1 MMIKKRIRHLG
12 RLRDIVYA
20 FTRHGFGYI
29 MKELGLLDL
38 LSVPKRLFAEG
49 SKTKGVRT
57 TGERIRMFLEEL
69 GPTFIKI
76 GQIASTRPDIIPA
89 DIIQELVKLQDK
101 VSLFSFEDVKK
112 IVEEELADPMESLF
126 AKFNETPIAAAS
138 IGQVH
143 QAVLL
148 TGERVA
154 IKVQRPNI
162 KNVIETDLEILQELA
177 RLAESR
183 LDWAKRYQVRDI
195 VEELAMS
202 LRQEL
207 DYEAEARNSERV
219 ANSFKDNPKVLIPK
233 VYWEYTTAK
242 ILTMEYVEGIKLND
256 IEKLHQEGFDTKVI
270 GETVV
275 NTIFQ
280 QILID
285 GFFHGDPH
293 PGNLLAL
300 SSGEIAFMDF
310 GIVGRLSPEMR
321 YHVAS
326 FVIAMM
332 KQNTDEVIQT
342 IKHMGL
348 VPETVNHERL
358 RADVDQLREK
368 YSTIPFSNMRI
379 GRAVNDLFTVA
390 FRHRIK
396 LPTDLTILGKTLLTI
411 EGVVERLA
419 PDLSIIKI
427 AEPFGTQL
435 IKERY
440 HPKHVVEKIWGQVNE
455 YGEILNEL
463 PKTVKEI
470 TTIVKQGKMKI
481 ELTTPELDL
490 FMKRMNKIS
499 NRLSFSMIL
508 LSLCILIAGMIIG
521 TAIAGKP
528 PAILSKIPAVE
539 IGFII
544 VITMF
549 LWLLFSIFKSGKF

>member
-256 IEKLHQEGFDTKVI
+256 IEKLHLEGFDTKVI

-481 ELTTPELDL
+481 ELTTPELDS

>member
-89 DIIQELVKLQDK
+89 VIIQELVKLQDK